1 MLLSHPL
8 LHRVVA
14 GYCLTEYVGAGGMG
28 EVFKAVHLEMGRTA
42 AVKVLYRPEF
52 AARFRNEAHIQASLS
67 HPNIATLYEYGLL
80 DNRPALV
87 MEWVDGQSL
96 DELIRHRSKLT
107 NDELLRIAKQIVA
120 AVGHL
125 HQKGIIHRD
134 LKPSNVRVRPDGQ
147 VKLLDF
153 GIAKGRYTPQL
164 TQVGH
169 VVGTTEFM
177 APEQFRAQVELK
189 SDSWALGVLLYEM
202 ATGYLP
208 FDEANP
214 LLLRKAIERGQ
225 YTSPL
230 LLNPTLSP
238 TIVSLIANCLQTN
251 PARRPDALEV
261 QQMLQEQKTGKVAT
275 NLMHIG
281 SFQILSAIQW
291 PVALRYGLLTLAI
304 GLIAISLFKTE
315 PKKEEITGDIPV
327 KPVAPFEQ
335 IRIEVLNADYDLEL
349 VLPDGT
355 VQSKEP
361 FVVKRTPGKAF
372 PIIIRHQGAEQ
383 QFVIDPD
390 VRDLYQCYFDR

>member
-1 MLLSHPL
+1 MLSAHPL

-14 GYCLTEYVGAGGMG
+14 GYCLTEYIGAGGMG
-28 EVFKAVHLEMGRTA
+28 EVFKAVHQEMGRTA

-80 DNRPALV
+80 DNRPALI

-96 DELIRHRSKLT
+96 DGLIRHRSKLT
-107 NDELLRIAKQIVA
+107 NNELLRIGKQIVA

-177 APEQFRAQVELK
+177 APEQFRGQVELK
-189 SDSWALGVLLYEM
+189 SDCWALGVLLYEL

-208 FDEANP
+208 FEEASP
-214 LLLRKAIERGQ
+214 LLLRKAIERGH
-225 YTSPL
+225 YTDPQ
-230 LLNPTLSP
+230 LLNPSLSP
-238 TIVSLIANCLQTN
+238 MLASGIADCLQVSPT
-251 PARRPDALEV
+251 RRPDAAALL
-261 QQMLQEQKTGKVAT
+261 QAMQEQRSDKTGPGLNHMTWLPKLPVV
-275 NLMHIG
+275 
-281 SFQILSAIQW
+281 QW
-291 PVALRYGLLTLAI
+291 PIALRYGLLALFM
-304 GLIAISLFKTE
+304 GLIALSLFK
-315 PKKEEITGDIPV
+315 PAPQKQEITGRISVQPV
-327 KPVAPFEQ
+327 TPLEQ
-335 IRIEVLNADYDLEL
+335 IQVEVLNADYDLEL

-355 VQSKEP
+355 VQSQEP
-361 FVVKRTPGKAF
+361 FIVKRTPGKAL

>member
-1 MLLSHPL
+1 MLSAHPL

-14 GYCLTEYVGAGGMG
+14 GYCLTEYIGAGGMG
-28 EVFKAVHLEMGRTA
+28 EVFKAVHQEMGRTA

-80 DNRPALV
+80 DNRPALI

-96 DELIRHRSKLT
+96 DGLIRHRSKLT
-107 NDELLRIAKQIVA
+107 NAELLRIGKQLIE

-177 APEQFRAQVELK
+177 APEQFRGQVELK
-189 SDSWALGVLLYEM
+189 SDCWALGVLLYEL

-208 FDEANP
+208 FEELNP
-214 LLLRKAIERGQ
+214 LLLRKAIERGH
-225 YTSPL
+225 YTDPQ
-230 LLNPTLSP
+230 LLNPSLSP
-238 TIVSLIANCLQTN
+238 RLATVISDCLQVN
-251 PARRPDALEV
+251 PTRRPDATALL
-261 QQMLQEQKTGKVAT
+261 QMLQQQQPNQMER
-275 NLMHIG
+275 
-281 SFQILSAIQW
+281 SLSRIVSLQTLTTVQW
-291 PVALRYGLLTLAI
+291 PVALRYGLLALVI
-304 GLIAISLFKTE
+304 GLVAMSVFRPE
-315 PKKEEITGDIPV
+315 PKKQEITGSVSIQPV
-327 KPVAPFEQ
+327 TRYEQ
-335 IRIEVLNADYDLEL
+335 IRVEVLNADYDLEL

-355 VQSKEP
+355 VQSEEP
-361 FVVKRTPGKAF
+361 FLVKRTPGKAL
-372 PIIIRHQGAEQ
+372 PITIRHQGAEQ